1 MMNAEE
7 NATCISAATVVLLG
21 GFARQLY
28 LDPKDGNS
36 TWSLYYTLQFYLDP
50 TRQRLGREGCECRIT
65 IACWIGGRAPD
76 FDVPAS
82 DCDVG
87 VFRFRRSSFLT
98 SMLLFSDFDVR
109 LF

>member
-36 TWSLYYTLQFYLDP
+36 TWSLEGNPTWTLWMAILLGAYTIHCNSTWTLRGNAWAGKAVNAELQLH
-50 TRQRLGREGCECRIT
+50 
-65 IACWIGGRAPD
+65 
-76 FDVPAS
+76 
-82 DCDVG
+82 VG
-87 VFRFRRSSFLT
+87 
-98 SMLLFSDFDVR
+98 
-109 LF
+109 